1 MGIVYEALGKGC
13 LCKDR
18 DGHYYDVI
26 EELGHGQ
33 PRFSGGW
40 TKPDK
45 KKPYC
50 HWEHVSDLPWR
61 ADLKQATKEFLDYVN
76 KRGFDG
82 GVGYPIYINSDCD
95 WFCPML
101 NKEGLYVVCMA
112 KNETLPLIPEWKP
125 VKRMPKRRTFWRAYH
140 DLENLA
146 SKAGLMKRYWNPFEW
161 NPEHFEKP
169 KKDPDTE
176 ELSLF

>member
-26 EELGHGQ
+26 EELGHGE

-125 VKRMPKRRTFWRAYH
+125 VKRMPKRRTFLARVSRSRKSRKQGGAHEALLESLRMEPRA
-140 DLENLA
+140 LR
-146 SKAGLMKRYWNPFEW
+146 KAKER
-161 NPEHFEKP
+161 
-169 KKDPDTE
+169 
-176 ELSLF
+176 S